1 MNWYVYV
8 ARFFAGAFL
17 ANAIPHFVSGVQGR
31 RFPSPFASPPGKGES
46 SSTVNVVWGTANA
59 VVGYLLLYQVG
70 SFALDRTV
78 EVLVAAAGGTLM
90 AVMLARAFGQIY
102 GGTTSA
108 PQRPKQ
114 S

>member
-1 MNWYVYV
+1 MTWYVYV

-59 VVGYLLLYQVG
+59 VVGYFLLYKVG
-70 SFALDRTV
+70 SFAFDRTG
-78 EVLVAAAGGTLM
+78 EVMVAAAGGALM
-90 AVMLARAFGQIY
+90 AFMLSRAFGQIY
-102 GGTTSA
+102 GGTTTA
-108 PQRPKQ
+108 GR
-114 S
+114 